1 MHEIDR
7 ALFHDVIVFS
17 YSGMSSGGCGCNK
30 KEGGFRPP
38 RNPLQGAGTRAA
50 GRPPY
55 RRASE
60 PPVRFGGFAAGPAAR
75 LAPCT
80 IPLFYWGSIFQFG
93 KKVRVPPGA
102 KNRPLPRTSF
112 PPPQGGGCVKGEPLR
127 FPLCVQSVQRLS
139 NLYGY
144 AFPDFIRS
152 NKKPNA
158 APDRNNRKEEVV

>member
-1 MHEIDR
+1 MM
-7 ALFHDVIVFS
+7 LL
-17 YSGMSSGGCGCNK
+17 YSLILECQAGAAAAIK
-30 KEGGFRPP
+30 RREDFAPRRPQ
-38 RNPLQGAGTRAA
+38 QGAGTRAA

-127 FPLCVQSVQRLS
+127 FPLCVQSGQRLS

-144 AFPDFIRS
+144 AFPAFIRS

>member
-17 YSGMSSGGCGCNK
+17 YSGMSSRDAAAIK
-30 KEGGFRPP
+30 RREDFAPP
-38 RNPLQGAGTRAA
+38 QPQQGAGTRAA

-127 FPLCVQSVQRLS
+127 FPLCVKSGRVLA
-139 NLYGY
+139 LC
-144 AFPDFIRS
+144 
-152 NKKPNA
+152 
-158 APDRNNRKEEVV
+158 RKVCVPHLHPHQ